1 MQGVLIAASLL
12 SCDFLNLEKEIR
24 QVDEAGC
31 DIIHVDVM
39 DGHFVPNLTIGP
51 MIVEAIRKVTKKPL
65 DCHLMV
71 KNPASMVRDFIEA
84 GADIVTV
91 HIEAEEHILRTIDFI
106 KKAGKKAG
114 VTLNPGTSLSLVEE
128 VIPYIDLLLIMT
140 VNPGFGGQTFIP
152 SMYEK
157 IRRAKSMI
165 REKKE
170 EVLLEV
176 DGGVKAS
183 NAKLLVELG
192 ADILVMGT
200 EIFKSKDYKK
210 KIEEIREIVAK

>member
-91 HIEAEEHILRTIDFI
+91 HIEADEHILRTIDFI